1 MILFEHIPK
10 TGGVSLRRLLI
21 KVYGQD
27 HNFVINSRDIK
38 GSLAEFAALKSAER
52 KKIKV
57 LSGHAAT
64 LFEEHVENPFRITI
78 IREPVSLFLSQYHYL
93 VRFKEAVYNHDMQH
107 VNTLDEYIDFALKHG
122 HDNLLTRY
130 LSNSMQWLAD
140 NKQSIPALDALGEQL
155 LSTAIQRL
163 HHFDAALHLSSFDDG
178 VFALARMLNWKKFIP
193 LYKPGNRNLKKQKNL
208 LLDKKMAGR
217 INELLRFDIRL
228 YNYFI
233 ENKMDVAG
241 KAQKKWPVYHFFIIR
256 QAFAGCVG
264 KLTEKAKYLHL
275 SIKPCFL
282 K

>member
-10 TGGVSLRRLLI
+10 TGGVTLRGLLI

-38 GSLAEFAALKSAER
+38 GSLAQFAALKTSDR

-64 LFEEHVENPFRITI
+64 LFEKYVENPFRITI

-93 VRFKEAVYNHDMQH
+93 VRFKEAVYNDNMQH
-107 VNTLDEYIDFALKHG
+107 VNSLEEYIDFALEHG

-130 LSNSMQWLAD
+130 LSNSMYWLLDA
-140 NKQSIPALDALGEQL
+140 KQPIPAMDVQGEQL

-163 HHFDAALHLSSFDDG
+163 HHFDAVLHLSRFDAS
-178 VFALARMLNWKKFIP
+178 VFALAQMLNWKKPIP
-193 LYKPGNRNLKKQKNL
+193 LYKPGNRNMKKQKNL
-208 LLDKKMAGR
+208 PLDKKMAERLNG
-217 INELLRFDIRL
+217 LLRYDIRL

-233 ENKMDVAG
+233 EKRIDISC
-241 KAQKKWPVYHFFIIR
+241 KANKKWPVYHFFMTR
-256 QAFAGCVG
+256 QALAGWVG
-264 KLTEKAKYLHL
+264 KLAVG
-275 SIKPCFL
+275 S
-282 K
+282 

>member
-10 TGGVSLRRLLI
+10 TGGVTLRGLLI

-38 GSLAEFAALKSAER
+38 GSLAQFAALKTSDR

-64 LFEEHVENPFRITI
+64 LFEKYVENPFRITI

-93 VRFKEAVYNHDMQH
+93 VRFKEAVYNDNMQH
-107 VNTLDEYIDFALKHG
+107 VNSLEEYIDFALEHG

-130 LSNSMQWLAD
+130 LSSSMYWL
-140 NKQSIPALDALGEQL
+140 LDAKQPIPDMNVHGEQL
-155 LSTAIQRL
+155 LQAAIERMHQ
-163 HHFDAALHLSSFDDG
+163 FEAVLHLSRFDAG
-178 VFALARMLNWKKFIP
+178 VFALAQKLNWKKSIP

-208 LLDKKMAGR
+208 RLDKKMAGR
-217 INELLRFDIRL
+217 LNELLRFDIRL

-233 ENKMDVAG
+233 QNQMDISWNAS
-241 KAQKKWPVYHFFIIR
+241 KKWPVYHLFMIR
-256 QAFAGCVG
+256 QAIAGLVG
-264 KLTEKAKYLHL
+264 KLVG
-275 SIKPCFL
+275 
-282 K
+282 